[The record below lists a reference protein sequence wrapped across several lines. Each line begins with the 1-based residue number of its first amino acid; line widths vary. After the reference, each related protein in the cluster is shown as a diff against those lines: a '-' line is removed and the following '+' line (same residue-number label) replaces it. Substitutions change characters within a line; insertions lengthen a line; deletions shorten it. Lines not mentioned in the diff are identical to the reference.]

1 MRVAVICIDK
11 PNSLDI
17 RMANRSAHVEHLNS
31 SGVIELAGPFLDALG
46 VMCGSLLVL
55 SVDTVADAEAWVAED
70 AYTKAGLFSSVQLRE
85 WKKVIG

>member
-17 RMANRSAHVEHLNS
+17 RMANRPAHVDHLKS
-31 SGVIELAGPFLDALG
+31 STIVELAGPFLDG
-46 VMCGSLLVL
+46 KGEMCGSMLVL
-55 SVDTVADAEAWVAED
+55 SVETMAEAEAWVAED
-70 AYTKAGLFSSVQLRE
+70 AYTQAGLFSSVSLRE